1 MAKLKKRSKISQQR
15 HRANKLVNP
24 LASNGENKPM
34 DDQIKEIF
42 NNLNSQDNEIRLKS
56 ISSLTLLCDVDAKIR
71 KLALKNNLI
80 KLLMTNYV
88 LDKDYSI
95 RSCSLGLL
103 RNLVIEEEYDMAIHL
118 WRNDIWLVLENG
130 FKSINI
136 NEFDVQYLDS
146 LIGLLD
152 SICLELTS
160 SIVDDSIIPKLPS
173 IMKLFFEV
181 LNKFS
186 LGELSDVKPI
196 ISILQL
202 LFDLSSI
209 STKFLKSLSTD
220 FNFIQAS
227 GPLFNKLALGGDL
240 AKIYI
245 IGINFQ
251 ICEFNDDL
259 GNGQV
264 DQVIIEIFNI
274 INSIDVNGTITKLNS
289 NISEDSTTKE
299 NFQIIDTSLD
309 LFSTM
314 IEFTGYLMDT
324 KNIKS
329 DKFSGLLNEKIVP
342 FLNQLICNGFKNDKL
357 LICLN
362 NSLVYLTSTKTG
374 GDEGI
379 KEMFVSMN
387 LILTNELNSII
398 GNFTTTA
405 NSNDLINIE
414 QISDLISFKLDLIE
428 YISDPEEKRSL
439 IESDS
444 QGIEK
449 IIEISS
455 TNLLNFETNEEEL
468 NNDILV
474 QYSTI
479 LIQYLT
485 IIGKKCSNDEI
496 TQLITKFIVDKLM
509 INSVSF
515 YNAKITPK
523 EGKKLT
529 IAKYHSRYG
538 YIIENVLNE
547 SINSIIEIFDDNY
560 SYNVSIYHNGGL
572 DKVLSNLL
580 PEYKLIYKNIDKN
593 NQFGLKK
600 RSEDTLMNLGR
611 FIIYKSTELN

>member
-15 HRANKLVNP
+15 HRANKIVNP
-24 LASNGENKPM
+24 LASVGDNRPI
-34 DDQIKEIF
+34 DDQIKDIF
-42 NNLNSQDNEIRLKS
+42 NNLNSQDNEVRLKS
-56 ISSLTLLCDVDAKIR
+56 ISSLTLLCDADPKIR

-88 LDKDYSI
+88 LDKESSI

-130 FKSINI
+130 FKSIELDNLDCEYI
-136 NEFDVQYLDS
+136 DS

-160 SIVDDSIIPKLPS
+160 SIVDDSIIPKLPP
-173 IMKLFFEV
+173 IMKLFFEI

-186 LGELSDVKPI
+186 LGELTNVKPI
-196 ISILQL
+196 VSILQL

-227 GPLFNKLALGGDL
+227 GPLFNRLISESDL

-274 INSIDVNGTITKLNS
+274 INSIDVNGTISKLNS
-289 NISEDSTTKE
+289 NLEDSNTKV

-314 IEFTGYLMDT
+314 IEFTGYLNDT
-324 KNIKS
+324 KGIKS

-387 LILTNELNSII
+387 SILSTDLNSII
-398 GNFTTTA
+398 ENFQGNE
-405 NSNDLINIE
+405 LVNIE
-414 QISDLISFKLDLIE
+414 SISDLISFKLDLIE
-428 YISDPEEKRSL
+428 YISNPAEKLSL
-439 IESDS
+439 IQSDC

-455 TNLLNFETNEEEL
+455 KNLLDFETNEEL

-485 IIGKKCSNDEI
+485 VIGKRCGDNGMTEK
-496 TQLITKFIVDKLM
+496 ITKFIVDKLM
-509 INSVSF
+509 IGSVSF
-515 YNAKITPK
+515 YNGKVAD
-523 EGKKLT
+523 KKLT
-529 IAKYHSRYG
+529 IAKYHSQCG
-538 YIIENVLNE
+538 YIVENVLNE
-547 SINSIIEIFDDNY
+547 AINAVIEMFDDNY
-560 SYNVSIYHNGGL
+560 SYNEGIYHRGGL

-593 NQFGLKK
+593 QQFGLKK
-600 RSEDTLMNLGR
+600 RSEDTLMNFGR
-611 FIIYKSTELN
+611 FIIYKSTELTN